1 MFDKREKEMISIAE
15 VESIRDFAA
24 GVTYAIPWVSLAM
37 LAARRGKQAIHYAG
51 MAFFGHLSVLDTVLF
66 VVFYVVRAEWAHVG
80 EAVDMYQLTVVPFGV
95 VVLYELT
102 HPRARWGRILAI
114 HALPF
119 YAVLLAYVAFPR
131 EWLYRAW
138 MVMSVAYGAL
148 SIWSAH
154 RSIERY
160 ERLLRESL
168 SDTEGVDL
176 RWLRR
181 IAWCCLGVLTVWATA
196 SAANIVVVDAVY
208 NVVVSAILFA
218 MAFCL
223 YRQEVADVEEETDEE
238 KEEEDGDT
246 EMREVMSMEEERRE
260 TCDGEGE
267 RKEDCKENADSRLG
281 DGGGGGEDAKAAA
294 SAYDFARE
302 FGRLFDEEKI
312 YLDKTVS
319 VAELSKRLCT
329 NRSYISRY
337 MNNELGTTF
346 YDYVNRR
353 RTEHAKT
360 LLRETDMKIE
370 AVGDESGFNSVMSFR
385 RAFTAYE
392 GMTPGE
398 YRERARGEAV

>member
-1 MFDKREKEMISIAE
+1 MTSIAE
-15 VESIRDFAA
+15 VESIRDFAS
-24 GVTYAIPWVSLAM
+24 GITYAIPWVSLVM

-51 MAFFGHLSVLDTVLF
+51 MAFFGHLAVMVTVLF
-66 VVFYVVRAEWAHVG
+66 AVSYVVRADGEHVG
-80 EAVDMYQLTVVPFGV
+80 ETVDLYQLTVVPFGV
-95 VVLYELT
+95 VLLYELT
-102 HPRARWGRILAI
+102 HPRARWGRILAL

-119 YAVLLAYVAFPR
+119 FAVMLLYAAFPS
-131 EWLYRAW
+131 EWLYRGW
-138 MVMSVAYGAL
+138 MVASVVYSAL
-148 SIWSAH
+148 SIWFAH

-168 SDTEGVDL
+168 SDTDGVDL

-181 IAWCCLGVLTVWATA
+181 IAWCCLGVLTVWAVA
-196 SAANIVVVDAVY
+196 SAVDVVIVDAAY
-208 NVVVSAILFA
+208 NVVVSGIFFA

-223 YRQEVADVEEETDEE
+223 YRQEVADVEDDGDEA
-238 KEEEDGDT
+238 KEDGDGGT
-246 EMREVMSMEEERRE
+246 EMRDV
-260 TCDGEGE
+260 D
-267 RKEDCKENADSRLG
+267 
-281 DGGGGGEDAKAAA
+281 DGGGESDEECGESTGVAADEGDEKGEEAKEAV

-302 FGRLFDEEKI
+302 FGRLFDEERI

-398 YRERARGEAV
+398 YRERARGAGG

>member
-1 MFDKREKEMISIAE
+1 MTSIAE
-15 VESIRDFAA
+15 VESIRDFAS
-24 GVTYAIPWVSLAM
+24 GITYAIPWVSLVM
-37 LAARRGKQAIHYAG
+37 LAARRGKSAIHYAG
-51 MAFFGHLSVLDTVLF
+51 MAFFGHLVVMGTVLF
-66 VVFYVVRAEWAHVG
+66 AVSYVVRAEGEHVG
-80 EAVDMYQLTVVPFGV
+80 EAVDLYQLTVVPFGV

-102 HPRARWGRILAI
+102 HPRARWRRILAL
-114 HALPF
+114 HSLPF
-119 YAVLLAYVAFPR
+119 FAVMLLYVAFPSG
-131 EWLYRAW
+131 WLYRVW
-138 MVMSVAYGAL
+138 MVASVAYAGL
-148 SIWSAH
+148 SIWFAH

-181 IAWCCLGVLTVWATA
+181 IAWCCLGVLAVWAAA
-196 SAANIVVVDAVY
+196 SAVDVVIVDAVY
-208 NVVVSAILFA
+208 NVVVSGIFFA

-223 YRQEVADVEEETDEE
+223 YRQEVADVEESDEA
-238 KEEEDGDT
+238 KEVCGT
-246 EMREVMSMEEERRE
+246 EMREVVRQGDERLEALEGGESMDGCNERRG
-260 TCDGEGE
+260 DPLGEGGE
-267 RKEDCKENADSRLG
+267 KSE
-281 DGGGGGEDAKAAA
+281 GGRGAA

-302 FGRLFDEEKI
+302 FGRLFDEERI

-319 VAELSKRLCT
+319 VAGLSKRLCT

-398 YRERARGEAV
+398 YRERAKGEGV

>member
-1 MFDKREKEMISIAE
+1 MIWEFRVCNI
-15 VESIRDFAA
+15 I
-24 GVTYAIPWVSLAM
+24 L
-37 LAARRGKQAIHYAG
+37 RR
-51 MAFFGHLSVLDTVLF
+51 
-66 VVFYVVRAEWAHVG
+66 
-80 EAVDMYQLTVVPFGV
+80 
-95 VVLYELT
+95 
-102 HPRARWGRILAI
+102 
-114 HALPF
+114 
-119 YAVLLAYVAFPR
+119 
-131 EWLYRAW
+131 
-138 MVMSVAYGAL
+138 
-148 SIWSAH
+148 
-154 RSIERY
+154 
-160 ERLLRESL
+160 
-168 SDTEGVDL
+168 TEGVDL

-181 IAWCCLGVLTVWATA
+181 IAWCCLGVLTVWAAA
-196 SAANIVVVDAVY
+196 SAANILVVDAVY

-223 YRQEVADVEEETDEE
+223 YRQEVADVGEDVEEG
-238 KEEEDGDT
+238 KEGEGGET
-246 EMREVMSMEEERRE
+246 EMREVMRMEEEVRDVE
-260 TCDGEGE
+260 DGDGEIAKDFEG
-267 RKEDCKENADSRLG
+267 CADSRLG
-281 DGGGGGEDAKAAA
+281 DREGRGEEANGVD

-329 NRSYISRY
+329 NSSYISRY

-398 YRERARGEAV
+398 YRERARGSVG

>member
-1 MFDKREKEMISIAE
+1 MTSIAE
-15 VESIRDFAA
+15 VESIRDFAS
-24 GVTYAIPWVSLAM
+24 GITYAIPWVSLVM
-37 LAARRGKQAIHYAG
+37 LAARRGKSAIHYAG
-51 MAFFGHLSVLDTVLF
+51 MAFFGHLVVMGTVLF
-66 VVFYVVRAEWAHVG
+66 AVSYVVRAEGEHVG
-80 EAVDMYQLTVVPFGV
+80 EAVDLYQLTVVPFGV

-102 HPRARWGRILAI
+102 HPRARWGRILAL

-119 YAVLLAYVAFPR
+119 FAVLLTYVAFPSG
-131 EWLYRAW
+131 WLYRGW
-138 MVMSVAYGAL
+138 MVASVAYSAL

-196 SAANIVVVDAVY
+196 SAVDVVIVDAAY
-208 NVVVSAILFA
+208 NVVVSGILFA

-223 YRQEVADVEEETDEE
+223 YRQEVADVEDEGDE
-238 KEEEDGDT
+238 AKEAGDGGT
-246 EMREVMSMEEERRE
+246 EMREVVSWDGERRDAGE
-260 TCDGEGE
+260 VEGE
-267 RKEDCKENADSRLG
+267 RGGDCGENAGSLVG
-281 DGGGGGEDAKAAA
+281 DGGGRGEDAEGVA

-398 YRERARGEAV
+398 YRERARGGAG

>member
-1 MFDKREKEMISIAE
+1 MISIAE

-24 GVTYAIPWVSLAM
+24 GITYAIPWVSLAM

-51 MAFFGHLSVLDTVLF
+51 MAFFGHLAVLDTVLF
-66 VVFYVVRAEWAHVG
+66 VVSYVVRSEWEHVG

-102 HPRARWGRILAI
+102 HPRARWVRILAL

-119 YAVLLAYVAFPR
+119 FAVLLTYMAFPH
-131 EWLYRAW
+131 EWLYRVW
-138 MVMSVAYGAL
+138 MVMSVAYSAL

-181 IAWCCLGVLTVWATA
+181 IAWCCLGVLTVWAAA
-196 SAANIVVVDAVY
+196 SAANILVVDAVY

-223 YRQEVADVEEETDEE
+223 YRQEVADVEEEIEEE
-238 KEEEDGDT
+238 KEGEGGET
-246 EMREVMSMEEERRE
+246 EMREVMRQEEERRDLE
-260 TCDGEGE
+260 VGDGEIV
-267 RKEDCKENADSRLG
+267 ENCEGCADSRLG
-281 DGGGGGEDAKAAA
+281 DGGGRGEEVNGAA

-302 FGRLFDEEKI
+302 FGRLFDEERI

-398 YRERARGEAV
+398 YRERARGAGG

>member
-1 MFDKREKEMISIAE
+1 MTSIAE

-24 GVTYAIPWVSLAM
+24 GITYAIPWVSLAI

-51 MAFFGHLSVLDTVLF
+51 MAFFGHLAVMVTVLF
-66 VVFYVVRAEWAHVG
+66 AVSYVVRAEGEHVG

-95 VVLYELT
+95 VLLYELT
-102 HPRARWGRILAI
+102 HPRARWGRILAL

-119 YAVLLAYVAFPR
+119 FAVMLLYVAFPSG
-131 EWLYRAW
+131 WLYRGW
-138 MVMSVAYGAL
+138 MVASVAYSAL

-181 IAWCCLGVLTVWATA
+181 IAWCCLGVLTVWAAA
-196 SAANIVVVDAVY
+196 SAADILVVDAVY

-223 YRQEVADVEEETDEE
+223 YRQEVADVGEDIEEE
-238 KEEEDGDT
+238 KEVEGGEA
-246 EMREVMSMEEERRE
+246 EMREVMSMEEEGRDAEDGERRE
-260 TCDGEGE
+260 DRGENTE
-267 RKEDCKENADSRLG
+267 SLVG
-281 DGGGGGEDAKAAA
+281 DGAGRGEEADGAT

-398 YRERARGEAV
+398 YRERARGGAG